1 MVQGVNPMARLGKRE
16 RAEARARQARLDRVD
31 HAFTIETSTMRARY
45 WENYSG
51 KVCNNIAGSYAKH
64 KASNAIYD
72 LCQKAKRA

>member
-1 MVQGVNPMARLGKRE
+1 MARLGKRE

-51 KVCNNIAGSYAKH
+51 KVCQNIKGSFEKH
-64 KASNAIYD
+64 KASTAIFD
-72 LCQKAKRA
+72 QCQKAKRA